1 MSDRL
6 AQLLKLLE
14 ADPADAFCLYGV
26 AQEYA
31 RRGNADEAV
40 RWYDRCLGVDPLYC
54 YAYFHKAKALEEL
67 DRMSDAVATLRT
79 GLEKAK
85 VARDGQAISEIAA
98 YLDELT

>member
-1 MSDRL
+1 VSDRL

-67 DRMSDAVATLRT
+67 DRVSDAVATLRASRRPSLLAT
-79 GLEKAK
+79 D
-85 VARDGQAISEIAA
+85 RRSMRSPRI
-98 YLDELT
+98 